1 MFVFSVLEDID
12 SGPFMHHLHCS
23 KKVLYIYAVG
33 LICPEFVG
41 LNSYKQSPHISE
53 DMHGR
58 EYNSQRIKK
67 PMQNTISK
75 RGFTQEMPG

>member
-41 LNSYKQSPHISE
+41 LNSYKLAQ
-53 DMHGR
+53 
-58 EYNSQRIKK
+58 
-67 PMQNTISK
+67 TILSVVELLHPE
-75 RGFTQEMPG
+75 RSSTE